1 MPDTAATTRRRF
13 AIRDLLSDV
22 PIATQDAL
30 ARVLASRGFQVTQ
43 STLSRDLRA
52 LGVVKTPS
60 GYAIPGDNGG
70 FSHSVGGSDRLPS
83 VLRATLI
90 DAVPAASL
98 VVLRTAPGHAQPVG
112 LALDAARIDGVVGN
126 VSGDDT
132 VFVASTSNT
141 EARRLAAYFREIA
154 GLMGDSGCPGV
165 PGESG
170 LMGAA

>member
-1 MPDTAATTRRRF
+1 MPDSAATTRRRF
-13 AIRDLLSDV
+13 AIRDLLNDE

-30 ARVLASRGFQVTQ
+30 ARALASRGFHVTQ

-52 LGVVKTPS
+52 LGIVKTPN
-60 GYAIPGDNGG
+60 GYAIPGESGQSG
-70 FSHSVGGSDRLPS
+70 HSLVGSARLAS

-112 LALDAARIDGVVGN
+112 LALDAAKVEGVVGN

-132 VFVASTSNT
+132 VFVASTSNA
-141 EARRLAAYFREIA
+141 EARRLAAHFREMA
-154 GLMGDSGCPGV
+154 GLPGV
-165 PGESG
+165 PGEPG